1 MSTVSDGSVG
11 AAVALADVR
20 EQALSVD
27 EVLSAVRHP
36 QAGGIATFVG
46 VVRDH
51 DHGHDVASLDY
62 SAHPT
67 AVEVLR
73 RVAEEVAARHEV
85 IRVAAVHRTGH
96 LEVGDLAVVVAVSAA
111 HRGAALEA
119 CRDLIDTLK
128 ESVPIWKHQ
137 LFADGGDEWVGL
149 P

>member
-1 MSTVSDGSVG
+1 MSTVSGGSLG
-11 AAVALADVR
+11 ATVTLADVR

-27 EVLSAVRHP
+27 EALEAVRHP

-46 VVRDH
+46 VVREH
-51 DHGHDVASLDY
+51 DHGHDVRALDY
-62 SAHPT
+62 SAHPS
-67 AVEVLR
+67 AVEVLH
-73 RVAEEVAARHEV
+73 RVAEEVAGRHEV

-128 ESVPIWKHQ
+128 GTVPIWKHQ
-137 LFADGGDEWVGL
+137 LFTDGADEWVGL

>member
-1 MSTVSDGSVG
+1 MSTVSGGSLG
-11 AAVALADVR
+11 ATVTLADVR

-27 EVLSAVRHP
+27 EALAAVRHP

-46 VVRDH
+46 VVREH
-51 DHGHDVASLDY
+51 DHGHDVQALDY

-67 AVEVLR
+67 AAEVLH
-73 RVAEEVAARHEV
+73 RVAEDVAGRHQV

-96 LEVGDLAVVVAVSAA
+96 LVVGDLAVVVAVSAA

-128 ESVPIWKHQ
+128 ATVPIWKHQ
-137 LFADGGDEWVGL
+137 LFSDGADEWVGL

>member
-1 MSTVSDGSVG
+1 MSRVSGEPVG
-11 AAVALADVR
+11 AAVTLADVR

-27 EVLSAVRHP
+27 EALTAVRHP
-36 QAGGIATFVG
+36 HAGGVATFVG

-67 AVEVLR
+67 AAQVLR
-73 RVAEEVAARHEV
+73 GVAEDVAARHDV
-85 IRVAAVHRTGH
+85 VRVAAVHRIGH

-128 ESVPIWKHQ
+128 ETVPIWKHQ
-137 LFADGGDEWVGL
+137 LFADGADEWVGL

>member
-27 EVLSAVRHP
+27 EALSAVRHP

-128 ESVPIWKHQ
+128 ASVPIWKHQ

>member
-1 MSTVSDGSVG
+1 MSRVSGEPVG
-11 AAVALADVR
+11 AAVTLADVR

-27 EVLSAVRHP
+27 EALAAVRHP
-36 QAGGIATFVG
+36 HAGGVATFVG

-67 AVEVLR
+67 AAEVLR
-73 RVAEEVAARHEV
+73 RVAEDVAARHDV
-85 IRVAAVHRTGH
+85 VRVAAVHRIGH

-128 ESVPIWKHQ
+128 GTVPIWKHQ
-137 LFADGGDEWVGL
+137 LFADGADEWVGM